1 MYVPNAL
8 FMLVVVETVNRSEFG
23 ARDEWFEWF
32 EDQRTWKGL
41 LY

>member
-23 ARDEWFEWF
+23 ARDEWFE
-32 EDQRTWKGL
+32 DQRTWKGL